1 MEVETKQT
9 KFRVIEKAS
18 KQVKGTYSTRK
29 RARTAVDK
37 FDNAYGCYAHT
48 IVEVQL

>member
-1 MEVETKQT
+1 MEVATKQT